1 MESIGRNP
9 KRIDEYN
16 IRVAQLN
23 AEIERSDLIA
33 VPLEHE
39 VYSFVKSAF
48 GIYSLRET
56 VTSASRLLMSSA
68 QQKSDHDEKKRD
80 EKMQAG
86 LGLIGVFA
94 VFSALVDAIDF
105 LAKLSIG

>member
-86 LGLIGVFA
+86 LGLIGFFCGIFRFSRCIRFYRKVF
-94 VFSALVDAIDF
+94 
-105 LAKLSIG
+105 G